1 VPGAGTEPRK
11 ATRRRLSVEKCGQI
25 TLVSLS
31 SSRSRRNSTPPPSA
45 PPEPPA
51 PEAEPPEPA
60 PEASAPPE
68 PPDFEF
74 ETLETRLR
82 ETKALGFFTK
92 LELKNQ
98 IDGLMQ
104 EVRDYHQQ
112 EAGNLPE
119 IREEFDL
126 LVMKVMTLLQD
137 EEAEL
142 ASEIANARGEL
153 WAILAD
159 PQRFAELEAT

>member
-1 VPGAGTEPRK
+1 MVADFQPALADLGQVVPT
-11 ATRRRLSVEKCGQI
+11 Q
-25 TLVSLS
+25 
-31 SSRSRRNSTPPPSA
+31 
-45 PPEPPA
+45 EPPA

-98 IDGLMQ
+98 IDSLMQ

-142 ASEIANARGEL
+142 ASEIANAKGEL

-159 PQRFAELEAT
+159 PQRFADLEAT